1 MTKERRI
8 AVLGAGTMGGGIAA
22 VYALS
27 GYRTSLF
34 SRTEK
39 TLEKSKGTIEAA
51 VGLLMEEGLY
61 PKQDPEEVMG
71 RLFFTTSLEEAVK
84 DAFYVAETVIEI
96 PEIKK
101 QVYAQLDELLPPD
114 VFISSNTS
122 YMNIFE
128 LMPPARQE

>member
-1 MTKERRI
+1 M
-8 AVLGAGTMGGGIAA
+8 
-22 VYALS
+22 
-27 GYRTSLF
+27 
-34 SRTEK
+34 
-39 TLEKSKGTIEAA
+39 
-51 VGLLMEEGLY
+51 
-61 PKQDPEEVMG
+61 MG

-128 LMPPARQE
+128 LMPPAQQEKLSIVHWVAPPHIMPLVEIVKGPGTSEETMEAMMKLHEECGKKRRSGWKNTSPALF